1 MARNKL
7 RKTRIVP
14 FHPKSG
20 QSYVILP
27 LLPNLSDAQNMSKRL
42 KLEAQTYFHMNTVSD
57 VANFNCPH
65 PEHERKKTEV
75 HMTKET
81 KVKTKQNHV
90 CAWSLPFHLQLLRN
104 GASMCACT
112 PQLQLQTCGKTKCSA
127 YFLQLFF
134 QFSLIFPNDMTK
146 LSCFHH
152 RSTNVCKNTVKV
164 KAAFCSNEFLLR
176 KMRKSA
182 ARLLRQLILH
192 LLWQCHWNISYGIS
206 MHLVCVRTNFSAICR
221 PAPSLGYACLNA

>member
-1 MARNKL
+1 MACNKL

-57 VANFNCPH
+57 VANFSCPH

-81 KVKTKQNHV
+81 KVKTK
-90 CAWSLPFHLQLLRN
+90 
-104 GASMCACT
+104 
-112 PQLQLQTCGKTKCSA
+112 
-127 YFLQLFF
+127 
-134 QFSLIFPNDMTK
+134 
-146 LSCFHH
+146 
-152 RSTNVCKNTVKV
+152 
-164 KAAFCSNEFLLR
+164 
-176 KMRKSA
+176 
-182 ARLLRQLILH
+182 
-192 LLWQCHWNISYGIS
+192 
-206 MHLVCVRTNFSAICR
+206 
-221 PAPSLGYACLNA
+221 